1 MFSTFVYRCL
11 PKDSIYLPPGVHSI
25 TDTGDFKDVAIFGLN
40 LVDTIIQVD
49 GNNFV
54 DTFGLSVSG
63 GTFENL
69 SISATNAAENG
80 ILLSGDTTFFN
91 KVHVTGF
98 KVGLKVLPG
107 AALVARRC
115 EIFGKFV
122 GAPFDENSSLAVE
135 LFSMFKGKF
144 FLILG
149 SCNDKVSAVKL
160 F

>member
-1 MFSTFVYRCL
+1 MFSTYVYRCL

-25 TDTGDFKDVAIFGLN
+25 TDTGDFKDVAIFGVN

-122 GAPFDENSSLAVE
+122 GNSSLAVE

-149 SCNDKVSAVKL
+149 SCKNMVGAVKL